1 MASAARLA
9 RSVYR
14 GPLKAAILDW
24 SGTTA
29 DKYTIAPV
37 VGFVQVFKKMGVPI
51 TMEEARAPMGLRK
64 DLHIRAIAEM
74 PAVQAR
80 WREKHGR
87 APIDAEIKEMY
98 DSFVPL
104 TLAILPKYAGL
115 VDGCK
120 DAIDRLRGD
129 FSMKIGCTTGFTH
142 DMCAIML
149 REAKK
154 QGYVPDAAI
163 AGDDVE
169 NGVRPKP
176 FMLYRNMEIMDVSPI
191 QAIVK
196 VDDTTSGIY
205 EAQEAGC
212 WGVGV
217 ARWSNYMDIDTL
229 EQEAEISDEDFEIRL
244 QRSRKILQDAGAHY
258 VVDSITDLPEVCA
271 DINKR
276 LADGERP

>member
-1 MASAARLA
+1 MMCFLF
-9 RSVYR
+9 
-14 GPLKAAILDW
+14 P
-24 SGTTA
+24 
-29 DKYTIAPV
+29 
-37 VGFVQVFKKMGVPI
+37 QVPI
-51 TMEEARAPMGLRK
+51 TMEEARKPMGLRK
-64 DLHIRAIAEM
+64 DLHIRAITEM
-74 PAVQAR
+74 PAVQTR

-87 APIDAEIKEMY
+87 DPTDADIQTMY

-104 TLAILPKYAGL
+104 TLQVLPKYGTL

-120 DAIDRLRGD
+120 EAIDRLRSD
-129 FSMKIGCTTGFTH
+129 FGLKIGCTTGFTH

-163 AGDDVE
+163 AGDDVA

-176 FMLYRNMEIMDVSPI
+176 FMLYRNLEIMDVSPI
-191 QAIVK
+191 QAVVK

-229 EQEAEISDEDFEIRL
+229 EQEAEISDEEFETRL
-244 QRSRKILQDAGAHY
+244 ERSRQILADAGAHY
-258 VVDSITDLPEVCA
+258 VVDSIADLPDVCE
-271 DINKR
+271 DINRR
-276 LADGERP
+276 LAEGERP